1 MSFII
6 SMVDSEKTRIEYMIE
21 KYSEELKTLPKGTI
35 SEKKS
40 GNKVYCYLKYREGK
54 KIVSKYIPQG
64 DLEEFKEYLQRR
76 KHIEIMLK
84 SLKKELKIA
93 NKMLGAEI

>member
-1 MSFII
+1 MI
-6 SMVDSEKTRIEYMIE
+6 DSEKTRIEYMIE

-35 SEKKS
+35 AEKKS
-40 GNKVYCYLKYREGK
+40 GNKVYCYLKYRDGK
-54 KIVSKYIPQG
+54 KVVSKYIPK
-64 DLEEFKEYLQRR
+64 DELDMIEESLQRR